1 MPIKID
7 IQTNINDG
15 ELTIETC
22 AQIIT
27 ILQESYKN
35 IRKDMYNHFLGK
47 KNLYRSLI
55 FAGIIFMFYFLSK
68 DAFYIYLMPLSVI
81 FAMISSIISAEYIT
95 SQTKKQIQNQIQ
107 HYINKKNKLL
117 KEKELKV

>member
-68 DAFYIYLMPLSVI
+68 DTFYIYLMPLSVI

-107 HYINKKNKLL
+107 HYIDKKNKLL

>member
-35 IRKDMYNHFLGK
+35 IRKDMYNHFLGR

-55 FAGIIFMFYFLSK
+55 FAGIIFIFYFFSK
-68 DAFYIYLMPLSVI
+68 DTFYIYLMPLSVI
-81 FAMISSIISAEYIT
+81 LSMITSIVSAEYLS
-95 SQTKKQIQNQIQ
+95 SQTRKQIQGQIQ
-107 HYINKKNKLL
+107 HYIDKKNKLL